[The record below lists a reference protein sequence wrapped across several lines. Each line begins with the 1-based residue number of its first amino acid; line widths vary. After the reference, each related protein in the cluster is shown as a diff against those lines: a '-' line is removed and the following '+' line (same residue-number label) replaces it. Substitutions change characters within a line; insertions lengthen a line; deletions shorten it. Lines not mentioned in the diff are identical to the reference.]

1 MMERRNTFGKE
12 EHLCGKTAIDE
23 LYNTGERFFLYPFRI
38 LYKRVP
44 KESVPVRCL
53 VNAPKRRF
61 KHAVDRNRLK
71 RLMREAYRKNKH
83 ALFEMMEKEDATM
96 QVAIT
101 YNGDTIESQAFV
113 EKRMRKVLEQIIQ
126 GKDGTNPGQRRQGA
140 ERS

>member
-1 MMERRNTFGKE
+1 MERRNTFGKE

-23 LYNTGERFFLYPFRI
+23 LYKTGECFFLYPFRTQ
-38 LYKRVP
+38 YKEVP
-44 KESVPVRCL
+44 QESVPVRCL

-61 KHAVDRNRLK
+61 KHAVGRNRLK

-83 ALFEMMEKEDATM
+83 ALCETMEQAGTTM
-96 QVAIT
+96 QIAIT
-101 YNGDTIESQAFV
+101 YSGDKIEPQSFV

-126 GKDGTNPGQRRQGA
+126 GKDGANPEQRRQGA